1 MDYIVH
7 GSQRVEH
14 HGVTLTL
21 TKAHQENK
29 AEIPVLTLVVMV
41 MILPNLKCI
50 EAQEM
55 LHKACDPRTPGS
67 LRQ

>member
-7 GSQRVEH
+7 GSQRVKH

-29 AEIPVLTLVVMV
+29 AEIPVLTLVMV

-50 EAQEM
+50 EAQRNASQG
-55 LHKACDPRTPGS
+55 K
-67 LRQ
+67 